1 MAALW
6 SKGSSVKHVFNNW
19 ARNLSRSQQY
29 LDISWH
35 RLCSSRPTIHAWPRS
50 GLADESLDIRA
61 TGLTPGQSVVLQ
73 GEVDTECGRY
83 RFTSRAKYTADKCG
97 QVTGQLT

>member
-6 SKGSSVKHVFNNW
+6 FRGCAKLATIKMVRIIV
-19 ARNLSRSQQY
+19 ARSY
-29 LDISWH
+29 PYPHIGGH
-35 RLCSSRPTIHAWPRS
+35 RLCSSRPTIHAWPQS

-73 GEVDTECGRY
+73 GEVDTECGRH
-83 RFTSRAKYTADKCG
+83 RFTSRAKYTADKHG
-97 QVTGQLT
+97 EVSGELT